1 MVEDIFK
8 LKYIK
13 YKKKYIELKKIQ
25 SNLDNIEKKII
36 ILPNE
41 FNMLSNDYKK
51 IFNIYEIDELSNPI
65 SYIKKDYML
74 TNISSTHNIL
84 SPTLNEEELVIKKNI
99 ITPDEYYLL
108 SDSNKSKYEIN
119 ESDYDKF
126 PNRVVPKNYKKIN
139 ILCL

>member
-1 MVEDIFK
+1 MEEDNYK

-25 SNLDNIEKKII
+25 TNLNYITNKII

-41 FNMLSNDYKK
+41 YSMLGDGDKK
-51 IFNIYEIDELSNPI
+51 KFDIYEKNDLDNPI
-65 SYIKKDYML
+65 SYIKKDYL
-74 TNISSTHNIL
+74 SIIEGGSNQNISETTSAK
-84 SPTLNEEELVIKKNI
+84 EEDYIMEKQI
-99 ITPDEYYLL
+99 ITPNEYYLL
-108 SDSNKSKYEIN
+108 SDTNKSKYEIN

-139 ILCL
+139 